1 MASFGPGAAGHT
13 GFSAGG
19 QASGSIFACCG
30 SVAHPASSAANM
42 HAAAL
47 AREIADNGLTRERM
61 ENDVG
66 WVLLEVVL
74 ALAIAVGI
82 VWWTF
87 PKKPK
92 DDGKDR

>member
-1 MASFGPGAAGHT
+1 
-13 GFSAGG
+13 
-19 QASGSIFACCG
+19 
-30 SVAHPASSAANM
+30 
-42 HAAAL
+42 
-47 AREIADNGLTRERM
+47 M

-66 WVLLEVVL
+66 WVFLEVFL

-92 DDGKDR
+92 DGGEDR

>member
-1 MASFGPGAAGHT
+1 
-13 GFSAGG
+13 
-19 QASGSIFACCG
+19 
-30 SVAHPASSAANM
+30 M

-47 AREIADNGLTRERM
+47 ARPIVDNGLTHERM
-61 ENDVG
+61 ERDVG

-74 ALAIAVGI
+74 ALAIAVAI

-92 DDGKDR
+92 DGGKDR

>member
-1 MASFGPGAAGHT
+1 
-13 GFSAGG
+13 
-19 QASGSIFACCG
+19 
-30 SVAHPASSAANM
+30 
-42 HAAAL
+42 
-47 AREIADNGLTRERM
+47 M
-61 ENDVG
+61 ESNVG
-66 WVLLEVVL
+66 WVFLEVIL